1 MPELL
6 ADRAALA
13 RIDSDS
19 VIALTRAATDST
31 FYGEGLRPDQ
41 LARNARVV
49 ASSGPTALA
58 AAGNAHQHFVAAF
71 VDGRFAGFVIATL
84 HGPDDR
90 ELDWLMVHPDF
101 HGSDVSIALMKAGM
115 AWLGTGRPMWLNVLQ
130 HNERAIRFY
139 RRFGFEISGPSP
151 APDEDSIPQFIM
163 RRPADTA
170 GAERL

>member
-13 RIDSDS
+13 RIDSEA
-19 VIALTRAATDST
+19 VVALTRAATDST
-31 FYGEGLRPDQ
+31 FHSEGLRPDQ
-41 LARNARVV
+41 LARNERVV
-49 ASSGPTALA
+49 ASSGPIA
-58 AAGNAHQHFVAAF
+58 AAAADNAHQHLVAAF

-101 HGSDVSIALMKAGM
+101 HGSEVSVALMSAGM
-115 AWLGTGRPMWLNVLQ
+115 AWLGTERPMWLNVLQ

-151 APDEDSIPQFIM
+151 APDSDSIPQYIM
-163 RRPADTA
+163 VRPTDAV
-170 GAERL
+170 GAERT

>member
-6 ADRAALA
+6 VDHAALA
-13 RIDSDS
+13 RIDADA
-19 VIALTRAATDST
+19 VVALTRAATDST
-31 FYGEGLRPDQ
+31 FHSDGLRPDQ

-49 ASSGPTALA
+49 AMSGPTALA
-58 AAGNAHQHFVAAF
+58 AAGNAHQHLVAAF

-101 HGSDVSIALMKAGM
+101 HGSEVSTALMRAGM
-115 AWLGTGRPMWLNVLQ
+115 AWLGTGRAMWLNVLQ

-139 RRFGFEISGPSP
+139 RRFGFEISRPSP
-151 APDEDSIPQFIM
+151 APDADSIPQYIM
-163 RRPADTA
+163 VRPADA
-170 GAERL
+170 VEAERT